1 MRLLVAC
8 TLVGVVSTVLAG
20 PAEKKRADKLFD
32 DGRRYLANK
41 EYALACT
48 AFEQSQEA
56 DPAIGTQLNLALC
69 YEEWGHVAAVLKAFQ
84 EAERLA
90 SAKHDNRAKAAHKKV
105 EELTPKV
112 PHLTLEVP
120 ASADP
125 STVFLLD
132 GKEAE
137 KSVLGGD
144 MILEPGDH
152 TMEVRV
158 PGVPPK
164 TTTIKLALGDHKH
177 LPVEVPK
184 PAIAN
189 APPPPHTVVV
199 TAPPPPPPAPR
210 NKPRLYAGI
219 GLAAGG
225 GLALG
230 VASYVALIARSDYN
244 TAIAQCPNST
254 CTTRNAYDDTQ
265 AAIRHANIASIV
277 AGGGAVLAGVGVYLI
292 LTSHGARAESRV
304 SAAPLVAPGTLGVT
318 FGGSL

>member
-1 MRLLVAC
+1 MRRLVAC
-8 TLVGVVSTVLAG
+8 ALAALVSTAVAG
-20 PAEKKRADKLFD
+20 PAEKKRADKLFE

-48 AFEQSQEA
+48 AFEQSQQA
-56 DPAIGTQLNLALC
+56 DPAIGTQLNIALC
-69 YEEWGHVAAVLKAFQ
+69 YEEWGHVAAALKAFQ
-84 EAERLA
+84 EAERVA
-90 SAKHDNRAKAAHKKV
+90 QAKHDNRAKAARKKV
-105 EELTPKV
+105 DELTPKV

-125 STVFLLD
+125 SAIFLLD
-132 GKEAE
+132 GKEAD

-164 TTTIKLALGDHKH
+164 TTTITLALGDHKRI
-177 LPVEVPK
+177 PVEVPK
-184 PAIAN
+184 PPTVVVRQVVQAPPPAAVA
-189 APPPPHTVVV
+189 APPPP
-199 TAPPPPPPAPR
+199 R
-210 NKPRLYAGI
+210 DKPRLYAGI

-225 GLALG
+225 VVAVG
-230 VASYVALIARSDYN
+230 VASAVALVARSDYN

-254 CTTRNAYDDTQ
+254 CTTRKAYDDTQ
-265 AAIRHANIASIV
+265 SAIRRANIASIV
-277 AGGGAVLAGVGVYLI
+277 AGGGVVLAGAGVYLI
-292 LTSHGARAESRV
+292 LTSHGHRAESRV

-318 FGGSL
+318 LGASL

>member
-8 TLVGVVSTVLAG
+8 AVVGVMSTAVAG

-48 AFEQSQEA
+48 AFEQSQQA
-56 DPAIGTQLNLALC
+56 DPAIGTQLNIALC
-69 YEEWGHVAAVLKAFQ
+69 YEEWGHVAAALKAFQ

-90 SAKHDNRAKAAHKKV
+90 AARHDNRAKAAHKKV

-112 PHLTLEVP
+112 PHLTLEV
-120 ASADP
+120 AANADP

-137 KSVLGGD
+137 RSVLGGD
-144 MILEPGDH
+144 MILEPGQH

-164 TTTIKLALGDHKH
+164 TTTITLALGDHKRI
-177 LPVEVPK
+177 PVEVPT
-184 PAIAN
+184 PPTVVVHQVVQ
-189 APPPPHTVVV
+189 APPP
-199 TAPPPPPPAPR
+199 AAAPPAPPR
-210 NKPRLYAGI
+210 DKPRLYAGI

-225 GLALG
+225 GVALG

-244 TAIAQCPNST
+244 TAIAQCPSNT
-254 CTTRNAYDDTQ
+254 CTTRKAYDDTQ
-265 AAIRHANIASIV
+265 AAISNANIASIV
-277 AGGGAVLAGVGVYLI
+277 AGAGVVLAGVGVYLI
-292 LTSHGARAESRV
+292 LTSHGQRAESRV